1 MAVLECTDDFE
12 VKCTGLSLFDDD
24 LTKRV
29 SQNIISSGI
38 IKFTKSS
45 DNRVW

>member
-1 MAVLECTDDFE
+1 MS
-12 VKCTGLSLFDDD
+12 KGTGRSLFDDD
-24 LTKRV
+24 LTKHV

>member
-1 MAVLECTDDFE
+1 MLECAEDFE
-12 VKCTGLSLFDDD
+12 VSKGTELSLFDDD